1 MEVEITR
8 KKDNALLDRTEV
20 YFKVVH
26 EKEKTPKRD
35 AVRGKIAE
43 ALKTKR
49 ELVVVDYMRSEYG
62 MPVTVGYAKAYG
74 KKESL
79 QAVERKH
86 ILKRNHSEE
95 KKEDSGEEAS

>member
-1 MEVEITR
+1 MEVEITN
-8 KKDNALLDRTEV
+8 KKENPLLERTEV

-35 AVRGKIAE
+35 AVKGKIAE

-62 MPVTVGYAKAYG
+62 MPVTVGYAKAY
-74 KKESL
+74 KTKDSL
-79 QAVERKH
+79 QAIERKH
-86 ILKRNHSEE
+86 ILKRNAAEE
-95 KKEDSGEEAS
+95 KKEEGQEAS

>member
-8 KKDNALLDRTEV
+8 KKENPLLERTEV

-35 AVRGKIAE
+35 AVKGKIAE

-49 ELVVVDYMRSEYG
+49 ELVVVDYMRSEFG
-62 MPVTVGYAKAYG
+62 MPVTVGYAKAY
-74 KKESL
+74 KTKDSL

-86 ILKRNHSEE
+86 ILKRNAAEE
-95 KKEDSGEEAS
+95 KKEQQEAS

>member
-1 MEVEITR
+1 MDYEITN
-8 KKDNALLDRTEV
+8 KKENPLLERTEV

-35 AVRGKIAE
+35 AVKGKIAE

-62 MPVTVGYAKAYG
+62 MPVTVGYAKAY
-74 KKESL
+74 KTKDSL
-79 QAVERKH
+79 QAIERKH
-86 ILKRNHSEE
+86 ILKRNAAEE
-95 KKEDSGEEAS
+95 KKEEGQEAS